1 MTYQFDN
8 LRNLNILNILFLKYQ
23 KGENIFTKLIAKF
36 LSSKFFFYLVYMLT
50 SGFRSCNFQLWEFSK
65 LSYSQQAILNLNQ
78 YIWWETIGFII
89 YRLKFTIGLSL
100 ITYHWLIYLLC
111 IFLNISLNLPYTTIK
126 VSWLFYLVKM
136 NNNKQK

>member
-8 LRNLNILNILFLKYQ
+8 LRNLNILIILFLKYQ

-36 LSSKFFFYLVYMLT
+36 LSSKIFFYLVYMLT

-126 VSWLFYLVKM
+126 VSWLFYLVIM

>member
-89 YRLKFTIGLSL
+89 YRFKSYYLPLIDLFALHFFEHQSQSSL
-100 ITYHWLIYLLC
+100 H
-111 IFLNISLNLPYTTIK
+111 
-126 VSWLFYLVKM
+126 
-136 NNNKQK
+136 NNKSFLTILFGQNE

>member
-8 LRNLNILNILFLKYQ
+8 LRNLNILIILFLKYQ

-36 LSSKFFFYLVYMLT
+36 LSSKIFFYLVYMLT

-65 LSYSQQAILNLNQ
+65 LSYSQKAILNLNQ

-126 VSWLFYLVKM
+126 VSWLFYLVIM

>member
-8 LRNLNILNILFLKYQ
+8 LRNLNILIILFLKYQ

-36 LSSKFFFYLVYMLT
+36 LSSKIFFYLVYMLT

-78 YIWWETIGFII
+78 YVWWETIGFII

-126 VSWLFYLVKM
+126 VSWLFYLVIM